1 MSLVY
6 WTGRLKTTSDV
17 LLTSIT
23 QNVTT
28 GTSGTHTDLS
38 TTTNGEGSGAVL
50 TVTIS
55 SGSIVSVTVTDSGK
69 RYNAGDTLTVNSIPG
84 STQSAVFT
92 LQSDDMQESLP
103 PVPSLWSSSV
113 GSDGLLQFNVWSGYY
128 ETTPDANGNLIPDV
142 SKPVRELIVSLSAPN
157 MTQDIKDLYT

>member
-84 STQSAVFT
+84 SFY
-92 LQSDDMQESLP
+92 
-103 PVPSLWSSSV
+103 PSIRRYARIVTSCSFVMVQFCRFRWSITV
-113 GSDGLLQFNVWSGYY
+113 
-128 ETTPDANGNLIPDV
+128 
-142 SKPVRELIVSLSAPN
+142 
-157 MTQDIKDLYT
+157 